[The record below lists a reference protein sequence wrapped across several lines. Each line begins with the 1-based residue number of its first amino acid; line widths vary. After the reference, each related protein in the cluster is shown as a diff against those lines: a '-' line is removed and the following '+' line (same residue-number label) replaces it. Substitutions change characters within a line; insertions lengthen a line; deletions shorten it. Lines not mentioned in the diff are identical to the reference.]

1 MWENL
6 IVSLEQ
12 FCNFFGQVLSLYYL
26 SWSNLQVHE
35 TQAVKNICTQEKWI
49 LWLTCDPGLALT
61 GFQTAWPRKLKD
73 HWKCS
78 FFFHFTVVSMPVHLS
93 HVLCLWSGCHWANC
107 RRRFRVLHC
116 SLDYRKSC
124 FLHQS
129 CLCLPFRWDA
139 KLENISSSCFV
150 IWWTSGVNCC
160 GDLKQELFVSLDW
173 LSDWKISQSY
183 FIWLLFMMDV
193 ALYRHY
199 CNLIKPLIY
208 ISSLGKDPLL
218 WKQ

>member
-1 MWENL
+1 MDTLVNVWSW
-6 IVSLEQ
+6 VSISW
-12 FCNFFGQVLSLYYL
+12 LSNSLA
-26 SWSNLQVHE
+26 QE
-35 TQAVKNICTQEKWI
+35 VK
-49 LWLTCDPGLALT
+49 GS
-61 GFQTAWPRKLKD
+61 LKMF
-73 HWKCS
+73 

-124 FLHQS
+124 FLHQR

-183 FIWLLFMMDV
+183 FIWLLFMVDV

-199 CNLIKPLIY
+199 CNLSELILNF
-208 ISSLGKDPLL
+208 IFRKRSITMKTVKRALKGESLH
-218 WKQ
+218 